1 MKNTILFA
9 AALMLACS
17 VQASALRVEHLR
29 VQSRMNP
36 QGIDEKS
43 PLFSWQ
49 LKSDERGV
57 VQTAYQLALT
67 TDAEGGNTV
76 WDSGPVASAAS
87 VGVTAKGLQLQA
99 STRYFWHVTVWDNKG
114 NAASSTETAYFDT
127 GLMSTARNPL
137 SPAIWIQASEES
149 AQSQGAP
156 MFRKVFSLAKPV
168 REAKLYTSGLGIY
181 DVFINGQR
189 VGHLQPDGR
198 VVYEEL
204 KPGWTDYRYRVFY
217 ASHDVTTLLAEGA
230 NAIGAVVTPGW
241 WSGAIAR
248 GVYGDAPL
256 GFIAKLLV
264 RYEDNAQA
272 SDHHS
277 QLPKGIYIV
286 SQGSVADGGISARKI
301 LSRFR

>member
-1 MKNTILFA
+1 MRVSFILS
-9 AALMLACS
+9 LMLACS

-67 TDAEGGNTV
+67 TDAEGETYHPTTTFYGFRYCEIAPADDEEILSCEAQPISSSV
-76 WDSGPVASAAS
+76 DSADRVQDASAA
-87 VGVTAKGLQLQA
+87 VLEGDAV
-99 STRYFWHVTVWDNKG
+99 YD
-114 NAASSTETAYFDT
+114 
-127 GLMSTARNPL
+127 L
-137 SPAIWIQASEES
+137 S
-149 AQSQGAP
+149 G
-156 MFRKVFSLAKPV
+156 RKV
-168 REAKLYTSGLGIY
+168 
-181 DVFINGQR
+181 
-189 VGHLQPDGR
+189 H
-198 VVYEEL
+198 
-204 KPGWTDYRYRVFY
+204 
-217 ASHDVTTLLAEGA
+217 
-230 NAIGAVVTPGW
+230 
-241 WSGAIAR
+241 
-248 GVYGDAPL
+248 
-256 GFIAKLLV
+256 
-264 RYEDNAQA
+264 AQA

>member
-1 MKNTILFA
+1 MLF
-9 AALMLACS
+9 LMLACS
-17 VQASALRVEHLR
+17 VQADALRVEHLR

-43 PLFSWQ
+43 SLFSWQ

-168 REAKLYTSGLGIY
+168 REAKLYTSGLASTTSSSMVSAWGICSPT
-181 DVFINGQR
+181 V
-189 VGHLQPDGR
+189 
-198 VVYEEL
+198 
-204 KPGWTDYRYRVFY
+204 
-217 ASHDVTTLLAEGA
+217 A
-230 NAIGAVVTPGW
+230 
-241 WSGAIAR
+241 WSMR
-248 GVYGDAPL
+248 
-256 GFIAKLLV
+256 
-264 RYEDNAQA
+264 N
-272 SDHHS
+272 
-277 QLPKGIYIV
+277 
-286 SQGSVADGGISARKI
+286 
-301 LSRFR
+301 